1 MHFVK
6 VFISILCFFFHCAD
20 SSPCPNSCPCP
31 IQPYPKNVHTG
42 PLIGSQSDKGPG
54 QKQNITNKTNIINT
68 SANKSSNKTPIQ
80 CKTENIS
87 DDSSSLDSIIKPE
100 IMHSYDH
107 RMDVSTCK
115 NMNLDQKIALV
126 PQHHPN
132 FTVNSKILEQPEMS
146 ISPARGS
153 IGPGVA
159 KTQASAAQPF
169 ELSGIRPLSDRTIS
183 QSTDQ
188 TPVAGR
194 RARVGKTMAREMMF
208 QLHTNLADSLAKE
221 IDNDSL
227 AKEHIFS
234 STPIKVF
241 RDEECVNYPHFM
253 SGTVNGRKLI
263 KQENMKK
270 ESDDDIMIISSS
282 EPNLSN
288 VEKSSDLFTIDLSND
303 KLQNECTIDLSSR
316 KRTIDDSDEI
326 IDLDADTTIA
336 NVKRRKILEFHKNPN
351 KKSPPNSYKSL
362 IKPSETKAYLC
373 KADTTP
379 TLKCANFMKNDK
391 QDHVEQSNANEM
403 NEITSSDQISEIIID
418 DSNDPISIEDD
429 SINCAQVNNKD
440 NLNDSIVQ
448 TQPSIADEF
457 PHELTT
463 EKQNFMSNLDLTNDN
478 IAKGYSSDN
487 EILSRKQERLKNKV
501 KSCEGRSRSESNKN
515 EKKST
520 NKTVIDATNGTSK
533 SKTRNTSRDR
543 STSSSKSKEHTTK
556 SVSGKQTLK
565 QQQQQQHQPQVG
577 AARFSNT
584 TNGKQKDSKS
594 TNAKFNETKT
604 NSKKSKDSN
613 NRATKS
619 KRDNSNGQ
627 SIASQSV
634 NNDNH
639 MNDGSID
646 NEVALLDNETHI
658 NNNNNCILMDKNN
671 RMHFDDEFDMA
682 DQLKPMA
689 KKSKSRGSK
698 FSNKKRHRIRTT
710 KPVEEI
716 IIPRQTVSTPR
727 WSNGWNWR
735 GEPFQGKVF
744 LNVSLLLLFFY
755 LSYLFDRRYFG

>member
-1 MHFVK
+1 M
-6 VFISILCFFFHCAD
+6 
-20 SSPCPNSCPCP
+20 
-31 IQPYPKNVHTG
+31 HTG

-54 QKQNITNKTNIINT
+54 QKQNITNKTTINT

-87 DDSSSLDSIIKPE
+87 DDSSNLASIVKPE
-100 IMHSYDH
+100 IIHAYDH

-115 NMNLDQKIALV
+115 NKNLDQKIALV

-159 KTQASAAQPF
+159 KTQASAVQPL

-188 TPVAGR
+188 TPVTSR

-208 QLHTNLADSLAKE
+208 QSHTNLADSLAKE
-221 IDNDSL
+221 IDNDSP

-234 STPIKVF
+234 STPIKLF
-241 RDEECVNYPHFM
+241 QEEESVKIPHFM
-253 SGTVNGRKLI
+253 SGTVNGRLI

-270 ESDDDIMIISSS
+270 EKDDDIMIISSS
-282 EPNLSN
+282 EANSSD

-303 KLQNECTIDLSSR
+303 KTENECTINLSSR
-316 KRTIDDSDEI
+316 KRSIDDNDEI
-326 IDLDADTTIA
+326 IDLDADTTIT

-373 KADTTP
+373 KADTP
-379 TLKCANFMKNDK
+379 TLKPVNTMKNDK
-391 QDHVEQSNANEM
+391 QDHDEQSKEM
-403 NEITSSDQISEIIID
+403 EIDEISSLDQISEIIID
-418 DSNDPISIEDD
+418 DSNDRISVEDD
-429 SINCAQVNNKD
+429 SSIQNSMDCAQVNNNKD
-440 NLNDSIVQ
+440 NLNDSIVES
-448 TQPSIADEF
+448 QPSIADEF

-478 IAKGYSSDN
+478 IAKGYCSDN
-487 EILSRKQERLKNKV
+487 EILSRKKERLKNKI
-501 KSCEGRSRSESNKN
+501 KSCEGRSRSESKKS

-520 NKTVIDATNGTSK
+520 NKAGVDATDGKSN

-543 STSSSKSKEHTTK
+543 STSSAKSKERTAK
-556 SVSGKQTLK
+556 SVSGKQSSK
-565 QQQQQQHQPQVG
+565 QQQQQPQVG
-577 AARFSNT
+577 AARVPST
-584 TNGKQKDSKS
+584 TNGKTKDSKS
-594 TNAKFNETKT
+594 TKTKDNETKT
-604 NSKKSKDSN
+604 ISKKSKDSTN
-613 NRATKS
+613 KAMKS
-619 KRDNSNGQ
+619 KRDNSKGR

-639 MNDGSID
+639 QVDDGSID
-646 NEVALLDNETHI
+646 NEVALLDNETHN

-671 RMHFDDEFDMA
+671 QSHFDDEFDMA
-682 DQLKPMA
+682 EQLKPMA

-698 FSNKKRHRIRTT
+698 FSNKKRHRIRSS

-716 IIPRQTVSTPR
+716 IIPRQTLSMPR
-727 WSNGWNWR
+727 WSNGWSWR

-744 LNVSLLLLFFY
+744 LNVSLFVVF
-755 LSYLFDRRYFG
+755 LSLILIDSKKKTEIF

>member
-1 MHFVK
+1 M
-6 VFISILCFFFHCAD
+6 AD
-20 SSPCPNSCPCP
+20 SSPFPNSCPCP

-54 QKQNITNKTNIINT
+54 QKQNITNITNKTTINT
-68 SANKSSNKTPIQ
+68 SANKSSNKMPIQ

-87 DDSSSLDSIIKPE
+87 DDSHNLDSIVKPE
-100 IMHSYDH
+100 IIHSYDH
-107 RMDVSTCK
+107 RMDVSMCK
-115 NMNLDQKIALV
+115 NKNLDQKIALV

-159 KTQASAAQPF
+159 KTQASAAQPL
-169 ELSGIRPLSDRTIS
+169 ELSGIRPLSD
-183 QSTDQ
+183 Q
-188 TPVAGR
+188 TPVTSR

-208 QLHTNLADSLAKE
+208 QSHTNLADSLAKE
-221 IDNDSL
+221 IDNDSQ

-241 RDEECVNYPHFM
+241 RDEESVKIPHFM
-253 SGTVNGRKLI
+253 SGAVNGRLI

-270 ESDDDIMIISSS
+270 ENDDDIMIISSS
-282 EPNLSN
+282 EANSSD
-288 VEKSSDLFTIDLSND
+288 VEKSSDLLTIDLSND
-303 KLQNECTIDLSSR
+303 KTENECTINLSSR
-316 KRTIDDSDEI
+316 KRLIDDNEEI
-326 IDLDADTTIA
+326 IDLDADTTIT

-373 KADTTP
+373 KADTP
-379 TLKCANFMKNDK
+379 TLKTANVMINDK
-391 QDHVEQSNANEM
+391 QDHDEQSKAM
-403 NEITSSDQISEIIID
+403 EIDEISSSDQISEIIID

-429 SINCAQVNNKD
+429 LSIQNSMNCAQVNNKD
-440 NLNDSIVQ
+440 SLNDSIVES
-448 TQPSIADEF
+448 QPSIADEF

-478 IAKGYSSDN
+478 IAKGYCSDN
-487 EILSRKQERLKNKV
+487 EILSRKQERLKNKM
-501 KSCEGRSRSESNKN
+501 KSCEGRSRSESKKS

-520 NKTVIDATNGTSK
+520 NKAVIDATDGKFNPK
-533 SKTRNTSRDR
+533 SRNTSRDR
-543 STSSSKSKEHTTK
+543 STSSAKFKERITK
-556 SVSGKQTLK
+556 SASGKQTSK
-565 QQQQQQHQPQVG
+565 QQQPQVG
-577 AARFSNT
+577 AARVSNT
-584 TNGKQKDSKS
+584 TNGKTKDSKS
-594 TNAKFNETKT
+594 TKTQNNETKT
-604 NSKKSKDSN
+604 NSKKSKDSTN
-613 NRATKS
+613 KAMKS
-619 KRDNSNGQ
+619 KRDNSNGR

-646 NEVALLDNETHI
+646 NEVELLDNETHN

-671 RMHFDDEFDMA
+671 QMHFDDEFDMA
-682 DQLKPMA
+682 EQLKPMA

-698 FSNKKRHRIRTT
+698 FSNKKRHRSRSA

-716 IIPRQTVSTPR
+716 IIPRQTLSTPR
-727 WSNGWNWR
+727 WSNGWSWQ

-744 LNVSLLLLFFY
+744 LNVSLLLLFF
-755 LSYLFDRRYFG
+755 LFLF

>member
-1 MHFVK
+1 MSKLSFG
-6 VFISILCFFFHCAD
+6 FLLLFCAD
-20 SSPCPNSCPCP
+20 SSPFPNSCPCP

-54 QKQNITNKTNIINT
+54 QKQNITNKTINT
-68 SANKSSNKTPIQ
+68 STNKSSNKTPIH

-87 DDSSSLDSIIKPE
+87 DDSINLDSIVKPE

-115 NMNLDQKIALV
+115 NRNLDKKIALV

-132 FTVNSKILEQPEMS
+132 FTVNAKILEQPEMS

-153 IGPGVA
+153 IGPGIA
-159 KTQASAAQPF
+159 KTQASAAQPL

-188 TPVAGR
+188 TPVTSR

-208 QLHTNLADSLAKE
+208 QSHTNLTDSLAKE
-221 IDNDSL
+221 IDSDSQ
-227 AKEHIFS
+227 AKGHIFS

-241 RDEECVNYPHFM
+241 QEEESVKIPHFM
-253 SGTVNGRKLI
+253 SGTVNGRLI
-263 KQENMKK
+263 KQENLKK
-270 ESDDDIMIISSS
+270 ECDDDIMIISSS
-282 EPNLSN
+282 EPNSSD

-303 KLQNECTIDLSSR
+303 KTVNGCTENSLLR
-316 KRTIDDSDEI
+316 KRSIDDSEEI

-362 IKPSETKAYLC
+362 IKPSETKTYLC
-373 KADTTP
+373 KADIA
-379 TLKCANFMKNDK
+379 TLKIANFMKNDK
-391 QDHVEQSNANEM
+391 QDLDEQSNIVEM
-403 NEITSSDQISEIIID
+403 DEISSSDQISEIIID

-429 SINCAQVNNKD
+429 VLIENSMNCAPVTNKD
-440 NLNDSIVQ
+440 NLNDSIVES
-448 TQPSIADEF
+448 QPSIADEF

-478 IAKGYSSDN
+478 IAKGYCSDN

-501 KSCEGRSRSESNKN
+501 KPCEGRSRSESKKS
-515 EKKST
+515 EKRST
-520 NKTVIDATNGTSK
+520 NKAVIDATDGKSK

-543 STSSSKSKEHTTK
+543 STSSTKSKERTTK
-556 SVSGKQTLK
+556 FVPGKQTSK
-565 QQQQQQHQPQVG
+565 EQDQQQQEQPQVG
-577 AARFSNT
+577 ATRVSNT
-584 TNGKQKDSKS
+584 TNGKTKDSKS
-594 TNAKFNETKT
+594 TKTKDNETKT
-604 NSKKSKDSN
+604 NSKKSKDSTTK
-613 NRATKS
+613 AMKS
-619 KRDNSNGQ
+619 KRDNSKGR

-639 MNDGSID
+639 MDDGSID
-646 NEVALLDNETHI
+646 NEVALLDNETHN

-671 RMHFDDEFDMA
+671 QMQFDDEFDMA
-682 DQLKPMA
+682 DQLKPTT

-698 FSNKKRHRIRTT
+698 FSNKKRHRIRSS
-710 KPVEEI
+710 KPIEEI
-716 IIPRQTVSTPR
+716 IIPRRTLSTPR
-727 WSNGWNWR
+727 WSNGWSWR

-744 LNVSLLLLFFY
+744 LNVS
-755 LSYLFDRRYFG
+755 